1 MAAIAAA
8 LLVTFAVYFPGL
20 AGPLLLDDI
29 PQLSGLIEHSADTPR
44 TLIDSYIISSSGPF
58 GRPVAMASF
67 IADAIAHGDDIW
79 WWKHTNLM
87 LHLVAGLLVLWL
99 TLYILKALRLPDGD
113 QITRLAIVAAAL
125 WMLHPLHV
133 STVLYTVQRMTELST
148 VFVLAGLLCYIAGRC
163 RQISGAANGWYLIVV
178 GFALFFPLALFS
190 KESGLLFPVYCSLIE
205 VLILRFG
212 GSPSLG
218 RQVKALHYTLF
229 VCYSLAGVYL
239 LANVNG
245 MLLDSYLAR
254 DFTLLERVL
263 SEPRIVVLYIL
274 QLLRPVQSA
283 MGFFHDDVLVS
294 TSLFDPITTL
304 LSVLL
309 LLALIASAVI
319 MRKRS
324 PLYAFGVLFFLASH
338 LLESTVF
345 ALELMFEHRNYLAS
359 YGIVLAVIAIAQIAI
374 SSQRVK
380 IIGFCVV
387 IVGLSVLTWQR
398 AITWAS
404 PVTLYEFSYYAH
416 PKSPRLNYL
425 FATVFTDMQEYDRAR
440 EFLGQIDSGV
450 GPRVHR
456 LYLDCLQNGTVD
468 DNAMAAIQH
477 LPSGLS
483 DAHVIASIDILTPA
497 ILNRQ
502 CAVSHQSFIEMV
514 DYLLTLR
521 TRKALDTQDLMF
533 AKAHILVMEGKI
545 DEALLVFRSALEL
558 RPKDA
563 MPLYLATIAL
573 ANSGRLEEA
582 KKELSSAQ
590 SIEQIVGLD
599 KTDLV
604 SDIYLT
610 LASELVASGR
620 YDSGLEVYAQAI
632 DALPGEAVFY
642 LEMTGLLIQLQRYD
656 IARKVFAGVREL
668 REEDLFEYQYTVRI
682 LERALVAGYRS
693 P

>member
-1 MAAIAAA
+1 M

-20 AGPLLLDDI
+20 SGPLLLDDI
-29 PQLSGLIEHSADTPR
+29 SQLSGLIEHSADNPR
-44 TLIDSYIISSSGPF
+44 TLIDSYIISTSGPF

-87 LHLVAGLLVLWL
+87 LHLVSGLLVLWL
-99 TLYILKALRLPDGD
+99 TLYILKALRLPDSD
-113 QITRLAIVAAAL
+113 KITRLAIVVAAL

-148 VFVLAGLLCYIAGRC
+148 VFVLAGLVCYTAGRC
-163 RQISGAANGWYLIVV
+163 RQISGAANGWYLIVI
-178 GFALFFPLALFS
+178 GFALFFPLALLS
-190 KESGLLFPVYCSLIE
+190 KESGLLFPAYCSLIE

-212 GSPSLG
+212 GSHGLG
-218 RQVKALHYTLF
+218 RQIKILHYTLF
-229 VCYSLAGVYL
+229 VCYLLAGVYL

-283 MGFFHDDVLVS
+283 MGFFHDDVVVS
-294 TSLFDPITTL
+294 TGLFDPITTV
-304 LSVLL
+304 LSVVLL
-309 LLALIASAVI
+309 LGLIASAVV

-324 PLYAFGVLFFLASH
+324 PLFSFGILFFLTSH

-359 YGIVLAVIAIAQIAI
+359 YGIVLAMIAIAQMVI
-374 SSQRVK
+374 SAQRVR

-387 IVGLSVLTWQR
+387 IVGLSLLTWQR
-398 AITWAS
+398 ATTWAS

-425 FATVFTDMQEYDRAR
+425 FATVFTDMQEFDRAR
-440 EFLGQIDSGV
+440 EFLDQIESGV
-450 GPRVHR
+450 GPRVHH
-456 LYLDCLQNGTVD
+456 LYLDCLQNGTID

-477 LPSGLS
+477 PPSGLS
-483 DAHVIASIDILTPA
+483 DAHVIASIDMLTPA

-533 AKAHILVMEGKI
+533 AKAHILTMNGNI
-545 DEALLVFRSALEL
+545 DEALVVFRSAFEL
-558 RPKDA
+558 RRKDA
-563 MPLYLATIAL
+563 MPLYLAAIAL
-573 ANSGRLEEA
+573 ANSGRLDEA
-582 KKELSSAQ
+582 KKELSSAH
-590 SIEQIVGLD
+590 SVEQTVGLD
-599 KTDLV
+599 KADV
-604 SDIYLT
+604 VRDIYLT
-610 LASELVASGR
+610 IASELVASGQ
-620 YDSGLEVYAQAI
+620 YESGLEVYVQAI

-656 IARKVFAGVREL
+656 IARNVFAGVREL

-693 P
+693 R